1 MSSALIA
8 KLRKAREFAVEVGG
22 FKFTARRPTDV
33 DAIEL
38 VGIAPV
44 DFVKRFVIGWNLTEL
59 DVIPGG
65 GPEPVPF
72 DQDLW
77 SEWISD
83 RPDLWEPLAVPIM
96 DAYKRHVDEREAAA
110 KN

>member
-1 MSSALIA
+1 MSAALIA
-8 KLRKAREFAVEVGG
+8 KLRKAREFTVEVGG
-22 FKFTARRPTDV
+22 HKFTARRPTDV

-38 VGIAPV
+38 AGIAPV
-44 DFVKRFVIGWNLTEL
+44 EFVRRFVIGWDFAEL

-65 GPEPVPF
+65 GPDPVTF
-72 DQDLW
+72 DPELW
-77 SEWISD
+77 AEWISD
-83 RPDLWEPLAVPIM
+83 RPDLWEPLAIPIM

>member
-8 KLRKAREFAVEVGG
+8 KLRKTREFGIEAGG

-38 VGIAPV
+38 GGIAPV
-44 DFVKRFVIGWNLTEL
+44 EFVKRFVVGWSLTEL

-65 GPEPVPF
+65 GPEPVAF
-72 DQDLW
+72 DSELW
-77 SEWISD
+77 AEWIAD
-83 RPDLWEPLAVPIM
+83 RPDLWEPLAIPIM
-96 DAYKRHVDEREAAA
+96 DAYRKHVEQREAAA